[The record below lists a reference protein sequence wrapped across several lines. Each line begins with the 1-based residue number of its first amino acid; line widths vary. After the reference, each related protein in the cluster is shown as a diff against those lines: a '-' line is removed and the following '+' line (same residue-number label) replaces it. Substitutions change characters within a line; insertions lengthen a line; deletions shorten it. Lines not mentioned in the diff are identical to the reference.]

1 MRNLWVKKLHRLL
14 SPFRYLVSLL
24 LTIWHSESP
33 NPHICNKNTVKT
45 SKASGWKTQPC
56 SACLGW
62 SLLPVIAYLRN
73 LPKLFNIPIYTGP
86 VAVCMYK
93 GQCVQTQTHHPHP
106 LLVQYNQSFSP
117 GFAFVPRFLPPALCP
132 FLHTLYSWGVTQ
144 YRAVLWSLWLW
155 RYLCKQGCWFHY
167 AAAVP
172 RYWDISAAM
181 ALLFHLRYFILEKR
195 KCYFTICVV
204 KRAHLCDETDSEL
217 GWYCFIDARRNIREY
232 INTITLKVIARQQK
246 CHFMSNLFC
255 FSVLISLQLPL
266 ESSPQ
271 NLIVH

>member
-1 MRNLWVKKLHRLL
+1 MVDSLTFLSWCKIRCLSLLFFFLICCNRKSSDMRNLWVKKLHRLL

-24 LTIWHSESP
+24 LTVWHSESP
-33 NPHICNKNTVKT
+33 NPRICNKNTVKT

-117 GFAFVPRFLPPALCP
+117 GFAFVPRFFPPSLLCP
-132 FLHTLYSWGVTQ
+132 FSSHTL
-144 YRAVLWSLWLW
+144 
-155 RYLCKQGCWFHY
+155 
-167 AAAVP
+167 
-172 RYWDISAAM
+172 
-181 ALLFHLRYFILEKR
+181 
-195 KCYFTICVV
+195 
-204 KRAHLCDETDSEL
+204 
-217 GWYCFIDARRNIREY
+217 
-232 INTITLKVIARQQK
+232 
-246 CHFMSNLFC
+246 
-255 FSVLISLQLPL
+255 
-266 ESSPQ
+266 
-271 NLIVH
+271 